1 MTTIIGLTGGIATGK
16 STVTNYLRAQEIP
29 VIDADDLSR
38 RVVQPGEPGLAL
50 INELFGPRVVLDT
63 GELDRHALGKII
75 FWDKVQRQQLNELL
89 HPLIAAE
96 MDREIARLK
105 QQGEMLIVLDIPL
118 LCETDF
124 GEKVV
129 EVLVVYTPESVQLE
143 RLMARDELSRIDA
156 ESRIQ
161 AQLSIEEKRCRADY
175 VIDNSG
181 SRAQTIQQVT
191 EWLQIVSELRFNG

>member
-1 MTTIIGLTGGIATGK
+1 MTTIVGLTGGIATGK
-16 STVTNYLRAQEIP
+16 STVTNYLRAQGIP

-50 INELFGPRVVLDT
+50 IKEHFGPHVILDT
-63 GELDRHALGKII
+63 GELDRQALGKII
-75 FWDKVQRQQLNELL
+75 FGDKGQRQQLNELL

-96 MDREIARLK
+96 MDREIARLE
-105 QQGEMLIVLDIPL
+105 QRGDMLIMLDIPL
-118 LCETDF
+118 LFETNF
-124 GEKVV
+124 SEKVD
-129 EVLVVYTPESVQLE
+129 EVMVVYTPESVQLE

-181 SRAQTIQQVT
+181 SHAQTTQQVI
-191 EWLQIVSELRFNG
+191 EWLQTRSELGING

>member
-1 MTTIIGLTGGIATGK
+1 MSTIIGLTGGIATGK
-16 STVTNYLRAQEIP
+16 STVTNYLRAQGIP

-38 RVVQPGEPGLAL
+38 RVVQSGEPGLAL
-50 INELFGPRVVLDT
+50 IKEHFGPHVILDT
-63 GELDRHALGKII
+63 GELDRQALGKII
-75 FWDKVQRQQLNELL
+75 FGDKVQRQQLNELL

-105 QQGEMLIVLDIPL
+105 QQGEILIVLDIPL
-118 LCETDF
+118 LFETDF
-124 GEKVV
+124 GEKVD

-161 AQLSIEEKRCRADY
+161 AQLSIEEKRYQADY

-191 EWLQIVSELRFNG
+191 EWLQIRSELGFNG

>member
-29 VIDADDLSR
+29 VIDADDLSH

-50 INELFGPRVVLDT
+50 IKEHFGPHVILDT
-63 GELDRHALGKII
+63 GELDRKALGKII
-75 FWDKVQRQQLNELL
+75 FGDKVQRQQLNELL

-118 LCETDF
+118 LFETDF
-124 GEKVV
+124 GEKVD

-143 RLMARDELSRIDA
+143 RLMTRDELSRTDA

-161 AQLSIEEKRCRADY
+161 AQLSIEEKCCRADY

-191 EWLQIVSELRFNG
+191 EWLQIRSELGFNG

>member
-1 MTTIIGLTGGIATGK
+1 MSTIIGLTGGIATGK
-16 STVTNYLRAQEIP
+16 STVTNCLRAQGIP

-50 INELFGPRVVLDT
+50 IKEHFGPHVILDT
-63 GELDRHALGKII
+63 GELDRQALGKII
-75 FWDKVQRQQLNELL
+75 FGDKGQRQQLNELL

-96 MDREIARLK
+96 MDREIARLE
-105 QQGEMLIVLDIPL
+105 QRGDMLIMLDIPL
-118 LCETDF
+118 LFETNF
-124 GEKVV
+124 GEKVD
-129 EVLVVYTPESVQLE
+129 EVMVVYTPESVQLE

-181 SRAQTIQQVT
+181 SHAQTTQQVI
-191 EWLQIVSELRFNG
+191 EWLQTRSELGING

>member
-1 MTTIIGLTGGIATGK
+1 M
-16 STVTNYLRAQEIP
+16 
-29 VIDADDLSR
+29 IDADDLSR

-50 INELFGPRVVLDT
+50 IKEHFGPHVILDT
-63 GELDRHALGKII
+63 GELDRKALGKII
-75 FWDKVQRQQLNELL
+75 FGDKGQRQRLNELL

-118 LCETDF
+118 LFETDF
-124 GEKVV
+124 GEKVD

-156 ESRIQ
+156 ESRIK

-181 SRAQTIQQVT
+181 SHAQTIQQVT
-191 EWLQIVSELRFNG
+191 EWLQTRSELGFNG

>member
-50 INELFGPRVVLDT
+50 IKEHFGPRVVLDT
-63 GELDRHALGKII
+63 GELDRQALGKII

-118 LCETDF
+118 LFETDF
-124 GEKVV
+124 GEKVD

-191 EWLQIVSELRFNG
+191 EWLQIGSELRFNG

>member
-1 MTTIIGLTGGIATGK
+1 MSTIIGLTGGIATGK
-16 STVTNYLRAQEIP
+16 STVTNHLRAQGIP

-50 INELFGPRVVLDT
+50 IKEHFGPHVILDT
-63 GELDRHALGKII
+63 GELDRQALGKII
-75 FWDKVQRQQLNELL
+75 FGDKGQRQQLNELL

-105 QQGEMLIVLDIPL
+105 QRGDMLIMLDIPL
-118 LCETDF
+118 LFETNF
-124 GEKVV
+124 GEKVD
-129 EVLVVYTPESVQLE
+129 EVMVVYTPESVQLE
-143 RLMARDELSRIDA
+143 RLMARDELSRTDA
-156 ESRIQ
+156 KSRIQ

-181 SRAQTIQQVT
+181 SHAQTIQQVI
-191 EWLQIVSELRFNG
+191 EWLQTRSELGING

>member
-38 RVVQPGEPGLAL
+38 CVVQPGEPGLAL
-50 INELFGPRVVLDT
+50 IKERFGPHVILDT
-63 GELDRHALGKII
+63 GELDRQALGKII
-75 FWDKVQRQQLNELL
+75 FGDKVQRQQLNELL

-105 QQGEMLIVLDIPL
+105 QQGKMLIVLDIPL
-118 LCETDF
+118 LFETDF
-124 GEKVV
+124 GEKVD

-181 SRAQTIQQVT
+181 SHAQTIQQVT
-191 EWLQIVSELRFNG
+191 EWLQIRSELGFNG

>member
-29 VIDADDLSR
+29 VIDADDLSH

-50 INELFGPRVVLDT
+50 IKEHFGPHVILDT
-63 GELDRHALGKII
+63 GELDRKALGKII
-75 FWDKVQRQQLNELL
+75 FGDKVQRQQLNELL

-118 LCETDF
+118 LFETDF
-124 GEKVV
+124 GEKVD

-143 RLMARDELSRIDA
+143 RLMTRDELSRTDA

-181 SRAQTIQQVT
+181 SHAQTIQQVT
-191 EWLQIVSELRFNG
+191 EWLQIRSELGFNG